1 MQESA
6 RIVVEDCLGVT
17 ESEEVLIIIDEKTRR
32 IGTYLF
38 DAVKSLGAEAVIL
51 EIIERESHGS
61 EPPRLVAEAMKSAD
75 VVIAPT
81 SKSLTHTKARLEAT
95 RKGVRIASMPT
106 ITEDIMRRT
115 ISADYTKIRERSQ
128 KLADL
133 LSQGKEARLTTP
145 AGTDLV
151 FLIEGREAHADTGD
165 IRAKGAMS
173 NLPAGEAYIAPIE
186 GRTSGMAVI
195 DGSMAGIGVIKT
207 PIKIEIKSGYAT
219 EISGGDEAKALSAL
233 LHSKG
238 EEAKNIA
245 ELGIGTNEKAIP
257 SGSVL
262 EDEKV
267 MGTVHVAI
275 GDNSTFGGSVKVPLH
290 LDGIM
295 QKPTLTIDGQTVIR
309 DGEHLV

>member
-38 DAVKSLGAEAVIL
+38 DAVKSLGAEVVLL

-115 ISADYTKIRERSQ
+115 MSADYTKIRERSQ

-133 LSQGKEARLTTP
+133 LSHGKEARLTTP

-207 PIKIEIKSGYAT
+207 PIKIEIKGGYAT
-219 EISGGDEAKALSAL
+219 EISGGDEAKALSDL
-233 LHSKG
+233 LHNKG